1 MGGTDN
7 KENIMLKIGLIGAG
21 ALAHTFCGHFKEV
34 LGETCKLVG
43 IYSRTFEKAEQLAT
57 AANAP
62 AFATLEALLAT
73 KPDYVIELAGVPA
86 LKAYAETVLASGAN
100 LVAVSAGALADPDFK
115 AKAAAAAQA
124 AGTRLIVPHGAI
136 AALDLMQACALM
148 GGAELEFE
156 TRKAPKS
163 LEGAPGLGGRAL
175 SKTEE
180 ETAFEGS
187 IGEAIKGFPKN
198 VNVAV
203 AAASACG
210 TPEARMKLRSIPGLK
225 ATTHSI
231 RIKTSQMHAEITVTA
246 GPDPANPRT
255 STSTAWSVLA
265 FLKSLTSPIAFF

>member
-1 MGGTDN
+1 
-7 KENIMLKIGLIGAG
+7 MLKIGLVGAG
-21 ALAHTFCGHFKEV
+21 ALAHTFCEHFEEV
-34 LGETCKLVG
+34 LGEGCELIG
-43 IYSRTFEKAEQLAT
+43 IYSRTFEKAEKLA
-57 AANAP
+57 ASAGAP
-62 AFATLEALLAT
+62 AFKTLEALLSE
-73 KPDYVIELAGVPA
+73 KPDYVIELAGVDA
-86 LKAYAETVLASGAN
+86 LKTYAEAILTSGAS

-115 AKAAAAAQA
+115 AKAAAAAKA
-124 AGTRLIVPHGAI
+124 AGTRLVVPHGAI

-148 GGAELEFE
+148 GEAELEFE

-163 LEGAPGLGGRAL
+163 LNGAPGLRGRAL
-175 SKTEE
+175 SETEE
-180 ETAFEGS
+180 EAAFEGS

-210 TPEARMKLRSIPGLK
+210 TPDARMTLRSIPGLK

-231 RIKTSQMHAEITVTA
+231 RIKTPLMHAEITVTA
-246 GPDPANPRT
+246 SPDPANPRT